1 MIRKNKLKQ
10 ALKEGKVIK
19 GMLQFLPHPDITEM
33 LAITGWDFVQFEA
46 EHAISVDEGRVLALA
61 ADASG
66 ITPLV
71 KLAGLDPLQIA
82 HWLDAGVQGVK
93 VQHIQTRADA
103 ERAVK
108 ACKHEPTGIR
118 SWCRGTRAA
127 GHFSDSDF
135 AKKADE
141 EVMVIVTIED
151 LEGIKNL
158 EGICSVEGVDVVAV
172 GPGDMSAA
180 LGVPGQQDHPK
191 VRDTFLKLIDTC
203 RAKGVAAGVNTA
215 ILEAANLYVE
225 RGAQMIVFSG
235 EKRIVYQGFLKS
247 KQELDEALASVSD
260 GRRSKA

>member
-1 MIRKNKLKQ
+1 MVKKNKLKQ

-19 GMLQFLPHPDITEM
+19 GVLQFIPHPDMTEM
-33 LAITGWDFVQFEA
+33 LAATGWDFIQFEA
-46 EHAISVDEGRVLALA
+46 EHAISVDEGKILTLA

-82 HWLDAGVQGVK
+82 HWLDAGCQGVK
-93 VQHIQTRADA
+93 VQHIRSKADA
-103 ERAVK
+103 EQVVK

-158 EGICSVEGVDVVAV
+158 EAICSVEGVDVVAV

-203 RAKGVAAGVNTA
+203 RSKGVAAGVNTA

-235 EKRIVYQGFLKS
+235 EKRIAYQGFLKA
-247 KQELDEALASVSD
+247 KQELDEALA
-260 GRRSKA
+260 GIPAKRSAKT